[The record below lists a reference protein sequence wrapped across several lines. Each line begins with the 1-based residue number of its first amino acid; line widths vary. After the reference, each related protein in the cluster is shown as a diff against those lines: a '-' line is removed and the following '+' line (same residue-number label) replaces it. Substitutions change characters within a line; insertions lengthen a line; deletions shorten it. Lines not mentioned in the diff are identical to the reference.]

1 MHFWVFE
8 KFIVI
13 FIAMAFIKD
22 LIDEVHPELNPLHHP
37 KAWVRWASYLIVASS
52 ICLFG
57 VFDAGQFIYAGF

>member
-22 LIDEVHPELNPLHHP
+22 LIDEIRPELNPFHHP
-37 KAWVRWASYLIVASS
+37 KAWVRWASYLIVATS

-57 VFDAGQFIYAGF
+57 VFDAGQFIYARF